1 MSGISE
7 LLRSESDGSL
17 SFGNYELKEKA
28 KLSDFGHEG
37 DVYKVK
43 THEELTRLEKNDAFL
58 YESVPGTTVRNL
70 IQKEDSISFTVEGFE
85 DAQLTLELEE
95 STEYEV
101 FVDEASIGVLKTNM
115 SGKLSFG
122 VELEKDKEVKV
133 LIRKA

>member
-7 LLRSESDGSL
+7 LLRSESDGTL

-37 DVYKVK
+37 DIYKVK
-43 THEELTRLEKNDAFL
+43 TYNEITRLEKNDAFL

-70 IQKEDSISFTVEGFE
+70 AQDEETISFTVEGAE

-95 STEYEV
+95 STEYEI
-101 FVDEASIGVLKTNM
+101 FVDDEAIGAMKTNM

-122 VELEKDKEVKV
+122 VELEKDKEVNV
-133 LIRKA
+133 IVQKA